1 MIPNSKIPKLRLLH
15 YENSLKLSVIPQL
28 KERERERELYK
39 NENELR
45 RKQTTYGQNKKSDRL
60 MTNK

>member
-28 KERERERELYK
+28 KERENYIRTRM
-39 NENELR
+39 NCVEN
-45 RKQTTYGQNKKSDRL
+45 KQL
-60 MTNK
+60 MVKIRNQTD

>member
-1 MIPNSKIPKLRLLH
+1 MTS
-15 YENSLKLSVIPQL
+15 SLWKFIKTFSYSSI
-28 KERERERELYK
+28 ERERELYK